1 MGGEEEVRGMV
12 DLVTYI
18 DKAQSECLNED
29 DEHPF
34 LECLTHGEG
43 FLQSDCDEQI
53 ILSLAFNQT
62 MKIHSLKVRA
72 PAGRGPKNLRIFI
85 NQPNTLDFDKAMG
98 AEPVQG
104 IELSPTQ
111 LENGSIIPLKF
122 VKFQNVQNIQFFI
135 KDNQEGGDI
144 TRLDY
149 LGLIGTPI
157 STTNMDDFKRI
168 SGKKGERE

>member
-1 MGGEEEVRGMV
+1 MG
-12 DLVTYI
+12 
-18 DKAQSECLNED
+18 
-29 DEHPF
+29 
-34 LECLTHGEG
+34 
-43 FLQSDCDEQI
+43 
-53 ILSLAFNQT
+53 
-62 MKIHSLKVRA
+62 
-72 PAGRGPKNLRIFI
+72 
-85 NQPNTLDFDKAMG
+85 
-98 AEPVQG
+98 EPVQG

-168 SGKKGERE
+168 SGKKRGERVALESKLTIYIYSLFILKLSLCDGL